1 VRYTPSWVWRKAAW
15 VSGLCVGGRQMKKR
29 RRVDLESIYRDNPKL
44 IAEHLNAALA
54 RRDRSAVV
62 KAIGEMI
69 RAQGGS
75 RFSRKSRLERA
86 SIYRSFSGKMS
97 PRLDRALD
105 ALSALD
111 VKLVVKAK

>member
-1 VRYTPSWVWRKAAW
+1 MK
-15 VSGLCVGGRQMKKR
+15 KKR
-29 RRVDLESIYRDNPKL
+29 RGDPDNIYRDNPEL

-54 RRDRSAVV
+54 QHDRSVVV

-69 RAQGGS
+69 RAQGSS

-86 SIYRSFSGKMS
+86 SLYRSFSGKMS

-105 ALSALD
+105 ALSALG
-111 VKLVVKAK
+111 VTLVVKAS